1 MNAKEFLPEICA
13 GCGLQQGVISQL
25 HQLLHRGADAA
36 RGQGQGERA
45 QPALTAQIYQPTVQ
59 VRGSVHLQV
68 VS

>member
-1 MNAKEFLPEICA
+1 MNTKEFPPEICA

-25 HQLLHRGADAA
+25 HELLHRGADAA
-36 RGQGQGERA
+36 RGQGQGEWA
-45 QPALTAQIYQPTVQ
+45 QLALTPHIHQPTVQ